1 MNKQITLALVLIL
14 LLLSMG
20 LFAQNNF
27 WTNSTSSDFRSTLK
41 ERVSMPSKHR
51 TIALNTESFL
61 DFVSQARGRFSD
73 IGANSLV
80 ISLPMPNGENE
91 TFTLED
97 SELMHP
103 ELAAKFPELKT
114 YSGKGITDRTA
125 SLRIT
130 YSPYFGFSGMVM
142 SGEHSTVYIDP
153 ITSDNQHYMSY
164 FRNDLSQTAIDFQC
178 TTEEAI
184 IENVDL
190 DGYSQRAPALGD
202 CNLRRYRLAQSCN
215 GEYAQ
220 YHIGQAGGTTGTTAG
235 DKAIVQAA
243 MNVTMNRV
251 NGIYERDLGITMQM
265 VANNDLVIYLD
276 ASTDPWTNEW
286 NTKTAETI
294 DAQIG
299 VSNYDI
305 GHNFNTTGGGNAGC
319 IDCVCLSNS
328 QSNTHKGRGYT
339 GRTAPVGDPFDI
351 DYVAHEMGHQ
361 FGGYHVQSNNSC
373 RSGSGSTEV
382 ETGSGSTIM
391 GYAGICAANVQNNS
405 DDYFAYVNIR
415 DIVDTINFGNAS
427 GCAEL
432 IASGNSGPEA
442 VAGLDYSIPASTPFR
457 LEGTGSDPDDT
468 GLTYCWEQ
476 NDPEN
481 PGSNDAPVSTRSAGP
496 MFRSFAPVAIPYRY
510 FPNIS
515 AIISNTTPTF
525 EVLPSVS
532 RSMDFSFIVR
542 DNNSISGCT
551 ASDLMTVTTVASAG
565 PFIVTAPNT
574 NVTWNAGTL
583 QDVTWDVAGT
593 TAAPISCSNVD
604 IFLSTD
610 GGNTY
615 PITLATGVA
624 NNGTYSIVVPN
635 NQGTQNRIMVKA
647 SNNIFFDISDAN
659 FTIGVP
665 IVCNADLPINLVAS
679 NVSFDSATISWDE
692 VSGAAYDLRYREVG
706 SSTWTTISV
715 AALSYNLTGL
725 NSETDYEAQ
734 IRSKCTDGATSAYS
748 SSVLFTTT
756 EIPPCSGTQITTF
769 PYLETFDAGIGEWT
783 QATGDD
789 GDWTLNSGDTLS
801 TGTGPSNDITGGG
814 NYFYTEASTDGLDAN
829 ATVMLVSPCFDLST
843 ATTETFS
850 FYYHMLGDDMGSLNL
865 EVTIDDGGN
874 WTNVF
879 SVSGEI
885 GDVWN
890 SQNIDISSYY
900 GEVIKF
906 RFIGLTGNGWSS
918 DIAIDH
924 IGIGDPITDN
934 IAPVITLNGDSII
947 NLIVGSTY
955 TELGATATDNFDGDI
970 TSSIVIGGDTVD
982 SNTLGTYLVTY
993 NVSDTAGNA
1002 AAEVIRTVNVVEA
1015 TYCDSSGN
1023 TSFETGVTRVIFGTI
1038 DNVDGS
1044 PKDVGYEDF
1053 TNISTE
1059 VLQGTNV
1066 DLTVHVDTDGNYTVH
1081 TFVWIDWNQDADFDD
1096 VGEEYDLG
1104 DITNVDDGAMPT
1116 LAISIPESMIFGNTR
1131 MRVSTQYNA
1140 NPTACNTNF
1149 DGEVEDYTV
1158 NVKYD
1163 GLLFSEGTWEPN
1175 APSNTTVT
1183 DNALILNGT
1192 YTVGSNIA
1200 LNNLTVN
1207 DIASIIVLEG
1217 ESIELEGNLVNNG
1230 GVILNS
1236 SSTEYSSLIVNG
1248 NVTGDVIYK
1257 RHVNIHASSGEN
1269 DLISAPVTGQTF
1281 GVFAAANANI
1291 VSNPNTASEKL
1302 FGPFDKATETYLTY
1316 DTNVSADASIILNP
1330 GIGYR
1335 SASTD
1340 DGTFEFSGTVNTGV
1354 VSMTILNAG
1363 TTYPEWNLIGN
1374 PYPSYIKLSDFL
1386 STNINEFLS
1395 TSAAIYGY
1403 DGDTSNGWKICNL
1416 AYAAMNPNSIIT
1428 PGQGF
1433 LVSSKAGGGTMTF
1446 APSFRATA
1454 SGDPQ
1459 LDDDFIDDRENDSS
1473 EIAYLKLAMNSNLN
1487 SYSADFYFTDLAS
1500 SGLDV
1505 GYDATAFNGIAPD
1518 YAIYSHLVEN
1528 STGLDMSIQSVSFND
1543 LNNSLII
1550 PLGINATQGEQITV
1564 SMPNITLPTDVEVY
1578 LEDNLTNTFTLLNS
1592 NDYSFT
1598 PSDNLSGTGRFY
1610 LRFEAEAL
1618 DVNDNEL
1625 NTLLVYTSENP
1636 KQIII
1641 EGILENTTKAALY
1654 DVQGREVLSQSLDV
1668 NKNLQSIDVN
1678 NLSAGVY
1685 IIYLQSTTRSLSRKI
1700 IIK

>member
-73 IGANSLV
+73 SGSNSLV

-164 FRNDLSQTAIDFQC
+164 FRNDLSQSAIDFQC

-328 QSNTHKGRGYT
+328 QNNIHKGRGYT
-339 GRTAPVGDPFDI
+339 GRTAPIGDPFDI

-391 GYAGICAANVQNNS
+391 GYAGICTANVQNAS

-442 VAGLDYSIPASTPFR
+442 IAGLDYSIPASTPFR

-481 PGSNDAPVSTRSAGP
+481 PNSNAAPVSTRSAGP
-496 MFRSFAPVAIPYRY
+496 MFRSFAPVGVPYRY

-647 SNNIFFDISDAN
+647 SNNIFFDISDTN

-665 IVCNADLPINLVAS
+665 VVCNANLPTGLVAS
-679 NVSFDSATISWDE
+679 NVASTSVTLSWDE

-715 AALSYNLTGL
+715 ASLSYNLTGL

-769 PYLETFDAGIGEWT
+769 PYLETFDAGIGAWT

-789 GDWTLNSGDTLS
+789 GDWTLNSGDTPS

-829 ATVMLVSPCFDLST
+829 ATVILTSPCFDLTSVT
-843 ATTETFS
+843 SGVFS
-850 FYYHMLGDDMGSLNL
+850 FYYHMLGDNIGSLDL

-879 SVSGEI
+879 SASGNL

-890 SQNIDISSYY
+890 AQNIDIMSYY
-900 GEVIKF
+900 GEVVKF

-918 DIAIDH
+918 DIAIDQ
-924 IGIGDPITDN
+924 IGIGDALVPEYCASNGNNTNDEYIGRVQLNTLDN
-934 IAPVITLNGDSII
+934 NNSGAGIDGTGYSDFTGNSALT
-947 NLIVGSTY
+947 
-955 TELGATATDNFDGDI
+955 TELLGGSEYTI
-970 TSSIVIGGDTVD
+970 TITPVWPGTVY
-982 SNTLGTYLVTY
+982 S
-993 NVSDTAGNA
+993 
-1002 AAEVIRTVNVVEA
+1002 E
-1015 TYCDSSGN
+1015 
-1023 TSFETGVTRVIFGTI
+1023 
-1038 DNVDGS
+1038 
-1044 PKDVGYEDF
+1044 GY
-1053 TNISTE
+1053 S
-1059 VLQGTNV
+1059 
-1066 DLTVHVDTDGNYTVH
+1066 
-1081 TFVWIDWNQDADFDD
+1081 VWIDYNNDADFDD
-1096 VGEEYDLG
+1096 AGEQVWTQAV
-1104 DITNVDDGAMPT
+1104 TNNTPVSGTFTVPT
-1116 LAISIPESMIFGNTR
+1116 NISYGQTTR
-1131 MRVSTQYNA
+1131 MRVSLKYNGV
-1140 NPTACNTNF
+1140 PTACESF
-1149 DGEVEDYTV
+1149 GYGEVEDYSV
-1158 NVKYD
+1158 NLAYD
-1163 GLLFSEGTWEPN
+1163 GLLFIDNGWIPN
-1175 APSNTTVT
+1175 APSNTTT
-1183 DNALILNGT
+1183 ADNALILNGT
-1192 YTVGSNIA
+1192 YTVDSNIA

-1207 DIASIIVLEG
+1207 DMASINVLEG

-1248 NVTGDVIYK
+1248 NVTGNVVYK
-1257 RHVNIHASSGEN
+1257 RHVNVHASSGEN

-1281 GVFAAANANI
+1281 GVFADANANI

-1316 DTNVSADASIILNP
+1316 DTNVPSEASTILNP
-1330 GIGYR
+1330 AIGYR

-1340 DGTFEFSGTVNTGV
+1340 NGTFEFNGIVNTGV
-1354 VSMTILNAG
+1354 ITMTILNAG

-1395 TSAAIYGY
+1395 TSAAVYGY
-1403 DGDTSNGWKICNL
+1403 DGDTSNGWKIWNL

-1446 APSFRATA
+1446 DPSFRATA

-1459 LDDDFIDDRENDSS
+1459 LDDDFIDDRDNDSS
-1473 EIAYLKLAMNSNLN
+1473 EIAYLKLEMNSNSN
-1487 SYSADFYFTDLAS
+1487 SYSTDFYFTDLAS

-1505 GYDATAFNGIAPD
+1505 GYDASAFNGIAPD

-1528 STGLDMSIQSVSFND
+1528 SAGLDMSIQSVSFND

-1564 SMPNITLPTDVEVY
+1564 SMPNNTLSTDVEVY

-1598 PSDNLSGTGRFY
+1598 TGDNLSGIGRFY

-1618 DVNDNEL
+1618 DVIDNEL
-1625 NTLLVYTSENP
+1625 STLLVYTSDSP
-1636 KQIII
+1636 KQIFI
-1641 EGILENTTKAALY
+1641 EGLLENTTKAILY
-1654 DVQGREVLSQSLDV
+1654 DIQGREVLSQLLDV
-1668 NKNLQSIDVN
+1668 DKNLQLIDVN
-1678 NLSAGVY
+1678 DLSSGVY
-1685 IIYLQSTTRSLSRKI
+1685 VIHLQSTTRSISRKI